1 MSEELNIEPEVYA
14 EILRN
19 TDKKNYLRIDDRI
32 TRKVIVSLVKSGHAS
47 FLFLADDEV
56 REYWAKLA
64 KNAATTVA
72 KRKKARE
79 MYDIKIKAWNRLSE
93 ADRKTLGLRKPAA
106 PRG

>member
-72 KRKKARE
+72 RRKKARE
-79 MYDIKIKAWNRLSE
+79 VYDIKIKAWQALI
-93 ADRKTLGLRKPAA
+93 
-106 PRG
+106 